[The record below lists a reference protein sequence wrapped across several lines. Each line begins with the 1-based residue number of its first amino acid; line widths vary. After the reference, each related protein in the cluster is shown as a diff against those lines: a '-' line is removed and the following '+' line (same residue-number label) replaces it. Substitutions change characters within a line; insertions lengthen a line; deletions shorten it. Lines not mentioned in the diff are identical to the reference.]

1 MYCVCCRYYQLD
13 SLNWMIKLQANGIN
27 GILADEMGLGMT
39 FFFMFELLIF
49 PKQFINGFTSGK
61 TLQSI
66 SILAYMREFRNING
80 PHLVMVPKST
90 LPNWCKEFEHW
101 CPVIRILRFHGNKD
115 ERADIVQNHL
125 KPGMIV

>member
-1 MYCVCCRYYQLD
+1 
-13 SLNWMIKLQANGIN
+13 MIKLQANGIN

-39 FFFMFELLIF
+39 FFLYVWAFDI
-49 PKQFINGFTSGK
+49 PKVLFKLQLQFINGFTSGK

-66 SILAYMREFRNING
+66 SIVAYMREFRNING